1 MAYQMATGLY
11 SCDICDFE
19 MTWDRNDDIH
29 GSMWACEKCE
39 SHFCS
44 KCFIDRHG
52 ADAFQSCMW
61 GSGWMRSRGCC
72 GRETRFFALPA
83 GRMQN
88 DKENACNQLGRQ
100 PVCLSGI

>member
-52 ADAFQSCMW
+52 ADAFQRMLQERDKGLCPSCW
-61 GSGWMRSRGCC
+61 
-72 GRETRFFALPA
+72 EDA
-83 GRMQN
+83 Q
-88 DKENACNQLGRQ
+88 
-100 PVCLSGI
+100 

>member
-1 MAYQMATGLY
+1 MAYQIATGLY

-44 KCFIDRHG
+44 K
-52 ADAFQSCMW
+52 
-61 GSGWMRSRGCC
+61 
-72 GRETRFFALPA
+72 
-83 GRMQN
+83 
-88 DKENACNQLGRQ
+88 
-100 PVCLSGI
+100 

>member
-19 MTWDRNDDIH
+19 MTWDRNDDLH
-29 GSMWACEKCE
+29 GGMWGCEKCE

-52 ADAFQSCMW
+52 VVALRRMLQE
-61 GSGWMRSRGCC
+61 SGKVLCPTCW
-72 GRETRFFALPA
+72 E
-83 GRMQN
+83 
-88 DKENACNQLGRQ
+88 DEK
-100 PVCLSGI
+100 